1 MVSLGT
7 SSRTKRIRSAGPAR
21 RPAGLRCGCGR
32 RDAAAVC
39 EVALFSLV
47 QARGGAGPLGGV
59 PAVNGAG
66 PGPGPGRGG
75 GASRARP
82 CQAAPG
88 RGPRAA
94 AGRPIDS
101 ISNNIIFFLSVNS
114 LPDSVNLVS
123 SKSKM
128 TTGYW

>member
-32 RDAAAVC
+32 TDAAAVC

-47 QARGGAGPLGGV
+47 QARDGAGPLGDV
-59 PAVNGAG
+59 PAVNGA
-66 PGPGPGRGG
+66 GG

-94 AGRPIDS
+94 AGGPIDS

>member
-32 RDAAAVC
+32 TDAAAVC

-47 QARGGAGPLGGV
+47 QARDGAGPLGDV

-66 PGPGPGRGG
+66 PGPGRGE

-94 AGRPIDS
+94 AGGPIDI